1 MALRAGHR
9 IGMTA
14 GDDVKH
20 FFLEADIGHRLCE
33 RRIDVAEQEV
43 DLIAFDQ
50 LVGFLHRDRGFA
62 AGRIFDEQIDFTAEN
77 AALGVDLIDGELRA
91 EEFVFSDGGECAA
104 RAVIT
109 NGEAICAMLPS
120 AAAFTSVRRFSFG
133 ENESKLIVVLPL
145 HFCW

>member
-91 EEFVFSDGGECAA
+91 EEFVFSDGGECAGQRVVEA
-104 RAVIT
+104 NLHVVGRTRGNHEWRSDLRDAAECRGLHKRA
-109 NGEAICAMLPS
+109 AI
-120 AAAFTSVRRFSFG
+120 
-133 ENESKLIVVLPL
+133 
-145 HFCW
+145 